1 MGEGKEIWVERDVE
15 VRWRFGK
22 KDSIDGV
29 IFIVAS
35 LQNMSI
41 TRFVVPGY
49 HELHV

>member
-1 MGEGKEIWVERDVE
+1 ME